1 MTQQTTDPRPAPASV
16 GKVLPVLFSFF
27 IMGFVAIVG
36 AATHE
41 IKGTL
46 HLSSTVAGLLP
57 NFIFIWF
64 LICSVPAGLLMRRIG
79 RKTMV
84 LVSYTITL
92 VGMFVPLPMIL
103 GAMETNLG
111 VYVVTFA
118 LLGIGN
124 AIIQV
129 ALNPLLTNV
138 INKDRLPTF
147 IALGQTVKAIS
158 ALLGPQ
164 IILFCAWSLGN
175 WNWTFTVYAALTLIA
190 MLWLSLTQIPR
201 EERATGR
208 GVSFGDTFS
217 LLRDPFL
224 LRMFVCILLIVGID
238 IGMNFFIPEIFSSV
252 YGYRKPGNMITV
264 YYICRAISSLVC
276 AMLLLRIPPRK
287 IWPWIMAASIAA
299 CTVMMI
305 LSTMP
310 TAAIGPQ
317 VLFIAMFLPV
327 SFAAANVFA
336 IIFSLA
342 IAHRPE
348 KTDQIASLLV
358 MGLAGGGI
366 MTLVI
371 GAMNDAMGLTGGF
384 IALLA
389 CMAFIFFVSLSEAR
403 KEPKKLR

>member
-1 MTQQTTDPRPAPASV
+1 MAQQTTNTRPASAGV

-27 IMGFVAIVG
+27 IMGFVALVG

-41 IKGTL
+41 IKGAL

-84 LVSYTITL
+84 QVSYTITL
-92 VGMFVPLPMIL
+92 VGMLIPLPMIL
-103 GAMETNLG
+103 GAMATNLG
-111 VYVVTFA
+111 VYLVTFA

-147 IALGQTVKAIS
+147 IALGQTFKALS

-164 IILFCAWSLGN
+164 IILFCTYHLGN
-175 WNWTFTVYAALTLIA
+175 WNWTFPVYAALTLIA
-190 MLWLSLTQIPR
+190 MLWLTLTQIPR

-217 LLRDPFL
+217 LLKDSFL
-224 LRMFVCILLIVGID
+224 LRMFVCIFLIVGID
-238 IGMNFFIPEIFSSV
+238 IGMNFFIPEIFSNV
-252 YGYRKPGNMITV
+252 YSYKNPGNMITV
-264 YYICRAISSLVC
+264 YYVCRTISSLVC

-287 IWPWIMAASIAA
+287 IWPWIMAASIVA
-299 CTVMMI
+299 CAVMMV

-310 TAAIGPQ
+310 TTAIGPQ
-317 VLFIAMFLPV
+317 VLFVAMFLPV

-336 IIFSLA
+336 IVFSLA

-366 MTLVI
+366 MTFVI
-371 GAMNDAMGLTGGF
+371 GVMNDAMGIIGGF

-389 CMAFIFFVSLSEAR
+389 CMTYIFFVSLSEAR
-403 KEPKKLR
+403 KVSKQ